1 MKFNCAYTDLVELNK
16 LVPNPKNPNKHPDN
30 QIERLA
36 KIIDF
41 QGQRSPI
48 VISKRSG
55 FIVKGH
61 GRLLAI
67 QKLGWKK
74 AAVDFQ
80 EYESDAQEYADIVAD
95 NAIAQWAEMDL
106 SQINTDF
113 LQFGPELDVD
123 LLGISSFKIDLA
135 YSDFGSFGDQVK
147 EQADEFSFTLALPV
161 ELKEKVTASY
171 KTSLTSRIIEEFR
184 NVD

>member
-1 MKFNCAYTDLVELNK
+1 MSEEKFKCAHNATKAVSEL
-16 LVPNPKNPNKHPDN
+16 LLIQNPKNSNNHSKE

-61 GRLLAI
+61 GRLYALD
-67 QKLGWKK
+67 KLGWKN

-80 EYESDAQEYADIVAD
+80 DYNSEAEEYADLIAD
-95 NAIAQWAEMDL
+95 NEIARWAEFNEEKFLEDVKD
-106 SQINTDF
+106 IDIGDF
-113 LQFGPELDVD
+113 E
-123 LLGISSFKIDLA
+123 LLGLEKLPTIEIKETKNTGAEIDLN
-135 YSDFGSFGDQVK
+135 SFDNFQHQCPKCGF
-147 EQADEFSFTLALPV
+147 EWDENEST
-161 ELKEKVTASY
+161 
-171 KTSLTSRIIEEFR
+171 
-184 NVD
+184 